1 MNDLER
7 LLTQGGSV
15 MVALIILSLL
25 LYERC
30 FDRLLLLRQ
39 SARKLKA
46 ANHHGF
52 DDLNSLRYYQNQ
64 LISSFDRNMIRIR
77 AMIAAAPL
85 LGLLGTVIGMIETFT
100 SLASRSGERTIQ
112 GLSSGISKALITTET
127 GLAIAIPA
135 VIILYYAQRQL
146 NDAIRTL
153 IKKEEIVS
161 RGSQE

>member
-1 MNDLER
+1 MSDLER
-7 LLTQGGSV
+7 LLTQGGRV

-30 FDRLLLLRQ
+30 FDLLLLLRE
-39 SARKLKA
+39 SVRKLKA
-46 ANHHGF
+46 VNHHGF
-52 DDLNSLRYYQNQ
+52 DDLNNLRYYQNQ
-64 LISSFDRNMIRIR
+64 LISSYDRNMIRIR

-85 LGLLGTVIGMIETFT
+85 LGLLGTVVGMIETFT
-100 SLASRSGERTIQ
+100 SLANRSGERTMQ

-135 VIILYYAQRQL
+135 VIILYFAQRQL

-161 RGSQE
+161 RGSNE

>member
-1 MNDLER
+1 
-7 LLTQGGSV
+7 
-15 MVALIILSLL
+15 
-25 LYERC
+25 
-30 FDRLLLLRQ
+30 
-39 SARKLKA
+39 
-46 ANHHGF
+46 
-52 DDLNSLRYYQNQ
+52 
-64 LISSFDRNMIRIR
+64 
-77 AMIAAAPL
+77 MIAAAPL